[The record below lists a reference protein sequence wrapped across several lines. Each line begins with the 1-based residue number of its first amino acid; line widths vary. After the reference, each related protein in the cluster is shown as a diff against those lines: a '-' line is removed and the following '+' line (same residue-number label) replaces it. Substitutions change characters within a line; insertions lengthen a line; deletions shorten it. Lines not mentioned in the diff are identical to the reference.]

1 MGGGQAYLRRYQK
14 SFRFSDAVNQSP
26 NNQSPINF
34 LIKILSEINFL
45 LSNFFVKMSKLRKA
59 GEGGGTLGSDVTL
72 NS

>member
-45 LSNFFVKMSKLRKA
+45 LSNFLCQNVETK
-59 GEGGGTLGSDVTL
+59 EGGGGGGHTGFWCDT
-72 NS
+72 